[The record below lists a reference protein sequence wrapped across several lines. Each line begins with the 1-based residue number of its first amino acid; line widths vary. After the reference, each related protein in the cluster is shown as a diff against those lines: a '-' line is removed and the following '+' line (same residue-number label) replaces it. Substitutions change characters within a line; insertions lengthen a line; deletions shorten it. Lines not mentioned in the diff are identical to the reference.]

1 MLSSYMFIFKKNYFK
16 LHQKKNKTKNYFRYF
31 LYFFVFLFCITVT
44 SLCSCSS
51 LTRKTEKI
59 ASGIPFNYPGLRIET
74 RGISFEDISN
84 NYPRIVCFGDS
95 VTFGWNIRYDLSY
108 PYLLGKNLEGKYP
121 GVKVINCGVGGNTVT
136 DALARIEK
144 DVLSYKPHL
153 VIINFGLNDG
163 MLKKQVGNSQPTA
176 ESLYYK
182 KDSSY
187 FFPQVNISD
196 FDERYRHI
204 INLLKDYNISV
215 LVLGMSPVAD
225 NFPAGQEE
233 DFRKKQKDIYLV
245 YNERIRKIAAEN
257 MLDFLN
263 IWEVFSSQKVQDEY
277 LQSDGVHPNEAGQGL
292 ISESLFKY
300 ITENNMLRISG
311 NVQN

>member
-16 LHQKKNKTKNYFRYF
+16 FHLRKNKAKNYLRYF
-31 LYFFVFLFCITVT
+31 LYFFIFLFCITVT

-74 RGISFEDISN
+74 RGVSFEDISN

-163 MLKKQVGNSQPTA
+163 MLKKQEGSNQPISG
-176 ESLYYK
+176 SLYFK
-182 KDSSY
+182 KDSTY
-187 FFPQVNISD
+187 FLPQVNISD
-196 FDERYRHI
+196 FDEKYRHI
-204 INLLKDYNISV
+204 IGLLKNNNISV
-215 LVLGMSPVAD
+215 IVLGINPVND
-225 NFPAGQEE
+225 NFPAGQQA

-257 MLDFLN
+257 TLDFLS
-263 IWEVFSSQKVQDEY
+263 IWEIFSSQRVQDEY
-277 LQSDGVHPNEAGQGL
+277 LQPDGIHPNEAGQGL
-292 ISESLFKY
+292 ISESVFKY
-300 ITENNMLRISG
+300 ITGNNILNRSD

>member
-1 MLSSYMFIFKKNYFK
+1 MFIFKKNYFK
-16 LHQKKNKTKNYFRYF
+16 LHQRKSKAKNYFRYL
-31 LYFFVFLFCITVT
+31 LYFFVFLFCIMVT
-44 SLCSCSS
+44 CLCSCSNIIK
-51 LTRKTEKI
+51 KTEKI

-74 RGISFEDISN
+74 RNIRFEDIKN
-84 NYPRIVCFGDS
+84 INPRIVCFGDS

-121 GVKVINCGVGGNTVT
+121 EVKVINCGVGGNTIT
-136 DALARIEK
+136 DAFARIEK
-144 DVLSYKPHL
+144 DVLYYKPYL

-163 MLKKQVGNSQPTA
+163 MLKRQAGNIQPTA

-196 FDERYRHI
+196 FDERYRQI
-204 INLLKDYNISV
+204 INLFKDNNIIV
-215 LVLGMSPVAD
+215 LVLGMSPVTD
-225 NFPAGQEE
+225 NFPVGQGS

-257 MLDFLN
+257 TLDFLN
-263 IWEVFSSQKVQDEY
+263 IWEIFSSQRVQDEY
-277 LQSDGVHPNEAGQGL
+277 IQPDGIHPNEAGQDL
-292 ISESLFKY
+292 ISESIFKY
-300 ITENNMLRISG
+300 LNENAILSRSD